1 MYLSVISTIFG
12 ILFILAGIA
21 GFIPGFFQDDLLFG
35 RFQVDK
41 VHSIFIIIVGVIAL
55 LSSMKYKADRL
66 FFQCFGVIFGLLAVG
81 GFVRDGDLFFMQVN
95 LADTVLHFFLAV
107 VFLVLGFS
115 SNKEGRV

>member
-21 GFIPGFFQDDLLFG
+21 GFIPGFSENDLLFG

-41 VHSIFIIIVGVIAL
+41 IHSIFIILVGVIAL

-66 FFQCFGVIFGLLAVG
+66 FFQIFGVVFGLLAIAG
-81 GFVRDGDLFFMQVN
+81 YVRNGNLMFTQVN
-95 LADTVLHFFLAV
+95 LADTLLHFFLAV

-115 SNKEGRV
+115 SNKEGKV